1 MNKYPK
7 VNYIGNKEKLAEWII
22 EKLPIQEG
30 SVLDLFCGGCSV
42 SYALK
47 AHGFQVISNDAL
59 FSNYVIAKAIIEN
72 NFETLSKQDFDI
84 QIDMETCS
92 QKYKEIEFL
101 TNTLYFKEEVEE
113 LAKLIAISERLS
125 DYKKYLFLALLRRSM
140 IRKIPYSRM
149 NIKWSE
155 ITKLRDEDY
164 SYQKYGRYRHYHN
177 IPFAE
182 HICDNLNQ
190 YNDAVIN
197 NHTNCTAMHYDAA
210 ECLKK
215 LENSVDVIYLDPPYP
230 STMNQYAEFYGNF
243 DRALKKNIKIITD
256 LTNKN
261 TFLSNFTELIKLC
274 VGKTKY
280 IAISLNNKS
289 FPSAEL
295 LMENI
300 AQFTEEYQLSKK
312 QHVYQITGKE
322 NKKNNFEIL
331 LVCKMK
337 ESL

>member
-22 EKLPIQEG
+22 EKLPIQKG
-30 SVLDLFCGGCSV
+30 TVLDLFCGGCSV

-47 AHGFQVISNDAL
+47 ANGFQVISNDVL

-72 NFETLSKQDFDI
+72 DHEILSREDFSI
-84 QIDMETCS
+84 QPKTEICN
-92 QKYKEIEFL
+92 QKYEEIKFL

-113 LAKLIAISERLS
+113 LAKLIAIGDSLS
-125 DYKKYLFLALLRRSM
+125 GYKKYLFLALLRRSM

-155 ITKLRDEDY
+155 IQKLRDEDY

-177 IPFAE
+177 ISFSE
-182 HICDNLNQ
+182 HIYDNLDQ
-190 YNDAVIN
+190 YNNAVIN
-197 NHTNCTAMHYDAA
+197 TAEDCIAMHCDAST
-210 ECLKK
+210 CLKK
-215 LENSVDVIYLDPPYP
+215 LEKPVDLIYFDPPYP
-230 STMNQYAEFYGNF
+230 STMNQYVEFYGSF
-243 DRALKKNIKIITD
+243 DRALGKEIAIITD

-280 IAISLNNKS
+280 IAVSLNNKS

-295 LMENI
+295 LIQNI
-300 AQFTEEYQLSKK
+300 FQYIDEYQLSEKP
-312 QHVYQITGKE
+312 HVYQITGKE
-322 NKKNNFEIL
+322 NKKTNFEVL

-337 ESL
+337 EKL